1 MSTGSTGFVVWFTGL
16 SGSGKSTLAALLA
29 SELRARAVHVELLD
43 GDEVRTHLSKGLGFS
58 REDRDTNIRRIGFVA
73 KLIARSGGCA
83 MTAAI
88 SPYRAIRD
96 ELRAQTPHFVEVY
109 CKASIDALADRDPK
123 GLYRKALAGE
133 IKGFTGVDDPYEE
146 PLSPEVV
153 VETDKESREE
163 SLAKILLRLEE
174 LGHVPTGLEAAEL
187 RRAASGLVAPHGG
200 ELVSRW
206 VHASRDAEQRE
217 RADHLPHL
225 VLDAHEAR
233 DLALLASGA
242 YAPLKGFMNEK
253 DWRKVVRSGHL
264 ETGLFWPV
272 PITLAVSEARA
283 ASLRPGAHVAL
294 RDEAGVLL
302 AILDVDDVYSPDKEL
317 EAREVFGTASLEHP
331 GVARLFARGPVYV
344 GGELHAFDAASA
356 EPLARPA
363 ECRAALAA
371 RGLHRVVA
379 LETAGPLLRTHEYL
393 ARTALEGLALDEL
406 SHAGAGL
413 LVLVREDDAGP
424 LPLAA
429 RRRATDAVLARHFP
443 AARALSILSSVP
455 TKHAGARELLLR
467 ALVAK
472 TYGASHVV
480 LLPEERGVT
489 RESLLALLAAT
500 RTAELGFVALPYEE
514 PFVSASRGEL
524 ATRRTAPDGDT
535 GLPSRLDGVSQAL
548 ARGELVSA
556 ALVRPEVLAAL
567 RGA

>member
-1 MSTGSTGFVVWFTGL
+1 MSTGFVVWFTGL

-29 SELRARAVHVELLD
+29 SELRTRGVHVELLD

-153 VETDKESREE
+153 VQTDKESREE
-163 SLAKILLRLEE
+163 SLAKILARLEE
-174 LGHVPTGLEAAEL
+174 LGHVPTGLEAAEV
-187 RRAASGLVAPHGG
+187 RRAPSGLVAPHGG

-217 RADHLPHL
+217 RAEHLPHL
-225 VLDAHEAR
+225 RLDAHEAR
-233 DLALLASGA
+233 DLALLAGGA

-272 PITLAVSEARA
+272 PITLAVNEARA
-283 ASLRPGAHVAL
+283 ASITPGAHLAL
-294 RDEAGVLL
+294 RNEEGVLL
-302 AILDVDDVYSPDKEL
+302 AILDVDDVYVPDKGL
-317 EAREVFGTASLEHP
+317 EAREVFGTEDRAHP
-331 GVARLFARGPVYV
+331 GVARLFERGAVYV

-356 EPLARPA
+356 EPLSHPA
-363 ECRAALAA
+363 ECRAALTA

-393 ARTALEGLALDEL
+393 ARVGLEGLD
-406 SHAGAGL
+406 GL
-413 LVLVREDDAGP
+413 LVLVREDDPGP
-424 LPLAA
+424 LRLAA
-429 RRRATDAVLARHFP
+429 RRRATEVVLGRHFP
-443 AARALSILSSVP
+443 NQRALSIVSSLP
-455 TKHAGARELLLR
+455 LKHAGARELLLR

-472 TYGASHVV
+472 TYGASHVL
-480 LLPEERGVT
+480 LLPEENGVA

-500 RTAELGFVALPYEE
+500 RAAELGFVALVYEE
-514 PFVSASRGEL
+514 PFVSASLGEV
-524 ATRRTAPDGDT
+524 ATRRTAPDGAAGT
-535 GLPSRLDGVSQAL
+535 PSRLDAVSHAL
-548 ARGELVSA
+548 ARGEMVSA
-556 ALVRPEVLAAL
+556 ALVRPEVVAAL
-567 RGA
+567 RGT